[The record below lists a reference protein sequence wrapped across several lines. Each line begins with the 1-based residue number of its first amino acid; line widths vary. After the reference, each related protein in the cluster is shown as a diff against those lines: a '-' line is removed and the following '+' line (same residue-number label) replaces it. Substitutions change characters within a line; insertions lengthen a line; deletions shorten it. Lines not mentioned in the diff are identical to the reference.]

1 MKTYTTHYESW
12 LSQLY
17 YYIITS
23 LPVED
28 WLQTYHDLNKEYW
41 WEYYD
46 MGLSARDAVKVFAGW
61 RG

>member
-17 YYIITS
+17 YYLITS
-23 LPVED
+23 VLVDEA
-28 WLQTYHDLNKEYW
+28 LQSFHDLDKEYW

-46 MGLSARDAVKVFAGW
+46 MGLTGRDAVKAFSGW
-61 RG
+61 SK